1 VISGGS
7 LVSDDDGWGS
17 PWYVC
22 WRESERERERGG
34 RGLWIYKII
43 PRNGG
48 NKSLVS

>member
-1 VISGGS
+1 MYSGREKERARE
-7 LVSDDDGWGS
+7 
-17 PWYVC
+17 
-22 WRESERERERGG
+22 RESEREERTRG